1 MSKLKKKLFYH
12 FNNLDYNKILGYD
25 IAVFKGTKALKNKSK
40 DHLLD
45 DLFQFC
51 ILFKNLLGTIYRS
64 IFTYPEIKYSK
75 NKKIFYIRSQS
86 ISYLI
91 PHSISY
97 EKIDGTTVCLISK
110 RVKKINLRAF
120 FCGVYLIFK
129 LKKSW
134 IKVLNNNGINFYS
147 VNGFKIFLI
156 LFSSLSDSIKIFPL
170 LSKYS
175 NVVSFQE
182 CCQVENMICQLAN
195 LINIKTFALEH
206 GIGTFRLKGPYWQRI
221 PLRIYLSSVCK
232 NVLCWGKFSKILF
245 RKYTNANVYIIGK
258 SSLPK
263 KTKNLNGVTIIFQHQ
278 NWKAAN
284 KKLIDI
290 GANLESI
297 NIPVSYWFKGE
308 NFLEKKNKTRT
319 GPLRKIVL
327 GNSSNLLAELG
338 YLGLQVY
345 LLKNSVFLEFLNNS
359 SILLKIEKIKSQY
372 LGKKKYPKYI
382 WKSFIECTGSESIK
396 RYKKILL
403 NNN

>member
-1 MSKLKKKLFYH
+1 
-12 FNNLDYNKILGYD
+12 
-25 IAVFKGTKALKNKSK
+25 
-40 DHLLD
+40 
-45 DLFQFC
+45 
-51 ILFKNLLGTIYRS
+51 
-64 IFTYPEIKYSK
+64 
-75 NKKIFYIRSQS
+75 
-86 ISYLI
+86 
-91 PHSISY
+91 
-97 EKIDGTTVCLISK
+97 
-110 RVKKINLRAF
+110 
-120 FCGVYLIFK
+120 
-129 LKKSW
+129 
-134 IKVLNNNGINFYS
+134 
-147 VNGFKIFLI
+147 
-156 LFSSLSDSIKIFPL
+156 
-170 LSKYS
+170 
-175 NVVSFQE
+175 
-182 CCQVENMICQLAN
+182 MICQLAN

-206 GIGTFRLKGPYWQRI
+206 GMGTFRLKGPYWQRI

-245 RKYTNANVYIIGK
+245 RKYTNAKVYIIGK
-258 SSLPK
+258 YSLPK

-290 GANLESI
+290 GANLEKI

-382 WKSFIECTGSESIK
+382 WKSFIECTGSKSIK